1 MDLSYKKRS
10 TTNSAKL
17 FLFTILTLRYPKES
31 LCSLNGSAW
40 ELDDMDTGNNY
51 SNAVTQNIK
60 DRCEEAEAEKIPTQI
75 LNQLR

>member
-1 MDLSYKKRS
+1 
-10 TTNSAKL
+10 
-17 FLFTILTLRYPKES
+17 
-31 LCSLNGSAW
+31 
-40 ELDDMDTGNNY
+40 MDTGNDY